1 MPYGLTNMDM
11 EKLQAL
17 FRLNKKIERV
27 ILYGSRAKGTF
38 KPFSDVDIT
47 FIGENLTRSD
57 LNQLAAYIDDLL
69 LPYRFDLSLFVKK
82 QRTGRAYRKTGNC
95 YLRKKQGV
103 KTLKFLERLPQKL
116 FNLYVPVIFEAH
128 AFRFQQLLLFR
139 PRRDCPSLRIHY
151 SPRR

>member
-47 FIGENLTRSD
+47 FIGEKLTRSD
-57 LNQLAAYIDDLL
+57 LNQLAGFIDDLL
-69 LPYRFDLSLFVKK
+69 LPYRFDLSLFF
-82 QRTGRAYRKTGNC
+82 
-95 YLRKKQGV
+95 
-103 KTLKFLERLPQKL
+103 TLKNKELVEHIERRGI
-116 FNLYVPVIFEAH
+116 VIYEKN
-128 AFRFQQLLLFR
+128 RE
-139 PRRDCPSLRIHY
+139 
-151 SPRR
+151 

>member
-11 EKLQAL
+11 EKLLAL

-47 FIGENLTRSD
+47 FTGENLTRSD

-69 LPYRFDLSLFVKK
+69 LPYRFDLSLFF
-82 QRTGRAYRKTGNC
+82 
-95 YLRKKQGV
+95 
-103 KTLKFLERLPQKL
+103 TLKNKELVEHIERRGI
-116 FNLYVPVIFEAH
+116 VIYEKN
-128 AFRFQQLLLFR
+128 RE
-139 PRRDCPSLRIHY
+139 
-151 SPRR
+151 